1 MLVPAG
7 ASWVGGCAGWES
19 GETCGLETYE
29 GRPCRKRGLGVS
41 ICQNTCIAEVRTWSF
56 YLQVP
61 VGRKVGR
68 RESMGGGHRRDV
80 RAAAGRDMRAGHWR
94 HPEIVGVGK
103 TKYNEFSG
111 YANRIYVHCFY

>member
-1 MLVPAG
+1 M
-7 ASWVGGCAGWES
+7 
-19 GETCGLETYE
+19 
-29 GRPCRKRGLGVS
+29 
-41 ICQNTCIAEVRTWSF
+41 
-56 YLQVP
+56 
-61 VGRKVGR
+61 GRKVGR